1 MGLALNELRESVAAF
16 RDVASS
22 GEQGMPLRMAK
33 MRVAQATKAAAAAG
47 IDQEI
52 IVEASKPP
60 EPPPEPEKPKE
71 EAPEP
76 ETSADG
82 KKMVREQADE
92 DEDQKEEKPKE
103 EATKEEAVKPKKD
116 GGEEKVKEK
125 APTEG
130 EEG

>member
-1 MGLALNELRESVAAF
+1 MGEEAEEEEEEERERKEEEEKAEAERKKAEEEAKKAKEVELALNELRESVAAF

-82 KKMVREQADE
+82 KKMVRETNDDDE
-92 DEDQKEEKPKE
+92 K
-103 EATKEEAVKPKKD
+103 
-116 GGEEKVKEK
+116 
-125 APTEG
+125 
-130 EEG
+130 

>member
-1 MGLALNELRESVAAF
+1 MGERKKAEEEAKKAKEVELALNELRESVAAF

-76 ETSADG
+76 MTSADG
-82 KKMVREQADE
+82 KKMVREQEDDDE
-92 DEDQKEEKPKE
+92 Q
-103 EATKEEAVKPKKD
+103 
-116 GGEEKVKEK
+116 
-125 APTEG
+125 
-130 EEG
+130 